1 MNSRTI
7 RDFYV
12 PTNIWPT
19 VERWA
24 EKEGFRL
31 LDDDGI
37 KRRYQKGLGLLIL
50 PTMFE
55 MSLNEGNVHLEVWVK
70 ADMLNRIVS
79 MFILPEESKLDSG
92 GFAAILPR
100 NVSREAVNRLMVQIG
115 QPLIT

>member
-19 VERWA
+19 VEQWA
-24 EKEGFRL
+24 ENEGFRL
-31 LDDDGI
+31 LDDDGV
-37 KRRYQKGLGLLIL
+37 KRRYQKGRGLLIF

-55 MSLNEGNVHLEVWVK
+55 MSLSEGNVHLEAWVR
-70 ADMLNRIVS
+70 ADILNRAVS
-79 MFILPEESKLDSG
+79 MFILPEESRIDSG

-100 NVSREAVNRLMVQIG
+100 NVSREAVNRLLVKIG
-115 QPLIT
+115 QPLIS